1 MGECP
6 KELGVDLDLNWP
18 PPPAGCAGHAAL
30 DDASVARTVSPQ
42 EYSPR
47 RALILSLGTNGSEVS
62 LEALGLHGCEG
73 PQPLAGKQV
82 ARLLLRDRD
91 LNACFSRDHVFTKCL
106 SSFALTAS
114 TPPKHAPLKL
124 PEHSLR
130 HIRSSMCSGGRG
142 TIQLRADPKDTQTT
156 ALGLH
161 HVIDATR
168 GRPPRPFRN
177 VDAPPAAVRP
187 PPSPPCSVYQSLS
200 IVPVGAL
207 TPPGSHGAPASGL
220 PAPRRR
226 AHRAPSGRRRAPGSL
241 PGRGGGGWR
250 RGGPPA
256 VRRARVPMTS
266 TLR

>member
-1 MGECP
+1 
-6 KELGVDLDLNWP
+6 
-18 PPPAGCAGHAAL
+18 
-30 DDASVARTVSPQ
+30 
-42 EYSPR
+42 
-47 RALILSLGTNGSEVS
+47 
-62 LEALGLHGCEG
+62 
-73 PQPLAGKQV
+73 
-82 ARLLLRDRD
+82 
-91 LNACFSRDHVFTKCL
+91 
-106 SSFALTAS
+106 
-114 TPPKHAPLKL
+114 
-124 PEHSLR
+124 
-130 HIRSSMCSGGRG
+130 MCSGGRG

-156 ALGLH
+156 APGLH

-207 TPPGSHGAPASGL
+207 TPPGSHGPPASGL

-250 RGGPPA
+250 RGRASRSSSSASSDDINLEMSEFNGKGSGTIAAALSRPPFDDDILA
-256 VRRARVPMTS
+256 FDVSLIP
-266 TLR
+266 